1 METEPKGSFPSGKQ
15 TRRLLD
21 GYPYLRRGV
30 SYLETANDVPP
41 RYYDSQVRKAQTM
54 FSLRILEVLAC
65 QAFHYQ
71 VKDFTHTPRLPGMD
85 PEVKISDLL
94 FSPLSP
100 TLLLVK
106 WLELNP
112 YWQPLD
118 HFAEVITGDE

>member
-1 METEPKGSFPSGKQ
+1 METEPK
-15 TRRLLD
+15 RRLLD
-21 GYPYLRRGV
+21 GYPYLRRVV
-30 SYLETANDVPP
+30 SYLEAVNDVPP

-71 VKDFTHTPRLPGMD
+71 VKDLTHTPRLPGMD
-85 PEVKISDLL
+85 PEVVISDLL

-100 TLLLVK
+100 TMLVK